1 MELQPATV
9 GDACSRI
16 LLVDAA
22 DDEREMYA
30 LALRAQGYLVRES
43 DDGEGGLIEARTAP
57 PDLVVAD
64 VVLPKLDGLQLLAAI
79 RSLTATRDLPVIILT
94 GYDQPLNIITEAK
107 AAGATAVRIKPCLP
121 ETLVREVRHLLEEC
135 RRLRE
140 KSAEVRMRS
149 QETRARAANA
159 LARAI
164 DFNSRNCPACGTA
177 LKPVGVVRASL
188 GHVYF
193 RPCPQ
198 GCGWWYYDTRTCQ
211 MSKLL

>member
-1 MELQPATV
+1 MEVHQPPVAEK
-9 GDACSRI
+9 CPRI

-22 DDEREMYA
+22 ADEREMYA
-30 LALRAQGYLVRES
+30 LALRHQGYVVREA

-64 VVLPKLDGLQLLAAI
+64 VVLPKLDGLQLLAGI
-79 RSLTATRDLPVIILT
+79 RSHVATRDLPVIILT
-94 GYDQPLNIITEAK
+94 GYDQPLGIITEAK
-107 AAGATAVRIKPCLP
+107 AAGATTVRIKPCLP
-121 ETLVREVRHLLEEC
+121 ETLVREVRHILDES

-140 KSAEVRMRS
+140 KSAEI
-149 QETRARAANA
+149 RARSHET
-159 LARAI
+159 LAHATRILASTVHI
-164 DFNSRNCPACGTA
+164 NSRNCPACGTA

-198 GCGWWYYDTRTCQ
+198 GCGWWYYDNRTRQ
-211 MSKLL
+211 MSKLA